1 MDTSATNRR
10 LRVLLTAIRDGTL
23 IPRPEFQRRLVWTT
37 KDKVRFLDTVLSG
50 YPFPEIYIA
59 AGDVDLRT
67 GQGTELLVDGQQ
79 RITTLYQYFNGASD
93 LRLGGSVPPYA
104 ELAPERQAR
113 FLEYS
118 VVVRD
123 LGALSL
129 PEIKKVFE
137 RINATAYSL
146 NAMEIHNARFNG
158 AFKQFG
164 EEVAREGFWEEH
176 RVFSQNEIR
185 RMDDLRFVLT
195 FVITIMSTY
204 FNRDDEIEDYL
215 RTYNDAFDDRDAVLG
230 EVRRVLAF
238 VDRCDLDPKSR
249 AWKRSD
255 LLTLLVELHRALEK
269 DKLPLD
275 PAETGRRLNAFYDQ
289 VDHREQIPEQDERR
303 RDLDSYYKAAV
314 QANQDKG
321 NRVRRGEILRKALV
335 GGDRPLDNSVP
346 RR

>member
-10 LRVLLTAIRDGTL
+10 LRMLLTAIRDGTL
-23 IPRPEFQRRLVWTT
+23 LPRPEFQRRLVWTT
-37 KDKVRFLDTVLSG
+37 KDKIRFLETVLGG

-59 AGDVDLRT
+59 AGDVDLVT

-93 LRLGGSVPPYA
+93 LRVGGTVSPYLELPP
-104 ELAPERQAR
+104 EQQVG

-123 LGALSL
+123 LGALRMD
-129 PEIKKVFE
+129 EIKNVFE

-164 EEVAREGFWEEH
+164 EELARAEFWEEH
-176 RVFSQNEIR
+176 RVFSQSDIR

-204 FNRDDEIEDYL
+204 FNRDDEIEDFL
-215 RTYNDAFDDRDAVLG
+215 RTYNDSFDMHHQVMDEAQ
-230 EVRRVLAF
+230 RVF
-238 VDRCDLDPKSR
+238 SFISECNLDPKSR
-249 AWKRSD
+249 AWKRAD
-255 LLTLLVELHRALEK
+255 LLTLLVELHRVLEK

-275 PAETGRRLNAFYDQ
+275 PTTTGERLRRFYDH
-289 VDHREQIPEQDERR
+289 VNNREDMPENDPWRH
-303 RDLDSYYKAAV
+303 DLDSYYRAAF

-321 NRVRRGEILRKALV
+321 NRVRRGEILRKAIV
-335 GGDRPLDNSVP
+335 GAAAN
-346 RR
+346 